1 MLTMVSYACERHNR
15 CQRHTKSLSQV
26 YLATRGFMDTFLCD
40 QSSGKLVRDKHIPPQ
55 PKCQIPPH
63 HKLLGIPTHS
73 LHSYTLLGI
82 LSHFHAVTCTLV
94 PSAHSHA
101 LLDIPK
107 HSQGIPCTSV
117 LSQAPSYTPGH
128 SPTFSCCH
136 LYSYTIPCPLC
147 TGVCLRI

>member
-1 MLTMVSYACERHNR
+1 MLTMVSYACERHDR
-15 CQRHTKSLSQV
+15 CQRHTTSIFSNQRFHRHIFMRPVFRQV
-26 YLATRGFMDTFLCD
+26 GMRQTHTASTKMSNT
-40 QSSGKLVRDKHIPPQ
+40 
-55 PKCQIPPH
+55 PH
-63 HKLLGIPTHS
+63 QLLGIPTHS

-136 LYSYTIPCPLC
+136 LYSYSIPCPLC